1 MAVDWRLGLVGL
13 AALVLLLAVSATGM
27 VLANKN
33 NAALAAHTSVLN
45 TAILT
50 YLQGIKIIRGYLR
63 HDSGYDQ
70 ARAPV
75 MKGAEL
81 NDRTLHSPVRWL
93 VGVMTVATGFAV
105 ALLVPVAGHGFV
117 DGRTGLDTLA
127 LFLVVALGYLTPVIG
142 LVGVLATVLVR
153 IQFSATAVREM
164 LAEEELP
171 LPARPQA
178 PERFDVALE
187 DVEFAYEAGREVL
200 HGVSLD
206 VPEGT
211 TCALVGATG
220 SGKTTIARLIAAI
233 GGVDVR
239 EIKPALLARLVA
251 FVQQDEYVF
260 ATTLLENIR
269 IARPGAT
276 DAEVIAAGEAAQ
288 LGELVAGL
296 PDGWA
301 SALGAG
307 GGNLSGGQRQRIS
320 VARALL
326 KDAPVVILD
335 EATASLDALTERRTL
350 QAVRALTRGRTVIA
364 IAHRLDTVRSAG
376 RIAVVEAGR
385 IRATGSHDELL
396 AADPGYQE
404 LWTAYREATGWHL
417 SGEGAGGPVAVSP
430 ASPVRG
436 SRVVC
441 APSPAGDDDSSA
453 PVGRADGTPSPAEAA
468 DGTPD
473 RVRDAGSRRDARGVG
488 HHEPDVPRAA
498 GGARLVG
505 GLVRIAARLRAEN
518 CGPKR
523 APVPEELR

>member
-70 ARAPV
+70 ARAAV
-75 MKGAEL
+75 IKGAEL

-239 EIKPALLARLVA
+239 EIEPALLARLVA
-251 FVQQDEYVF
+251 SVQQDEYVF

-307 GGNLSGGQRQRIS
+307 AATSPAASGSGS
-320 VARALL
+320 
-326 KDAPVVILD
+326 P
-335 EATASLDALTERRTL
+335 SPGPCSRTRPSSSSTRPPPPWTRSPNAGRSRPSGRSPG
-350 QAVRALTRGRTVIA
+350 AVRSSPSPTAWTP
-364 IAHRLDTVRSAG
+364 SAPP
-376 RIAVVEAGR
+376 
-385 IRATGSHDELL
+385 TGS
-396 AADPGYQE
+396 
-404 LWTAYREATGWHL
+404 
-417 SGEGAGGPVAVSP
+417 
-430 ASPVRG
+430 
-436 SRVVC
+436 
-441 APSPAGDDDSSA
+441 PS
-453 PVGRADGTPSPAEAA
+453 
-468 DGTPD
+468 
-473 RVRDAGSRRDARGVG
+473 SRR
-488 HHEPDVPRAA
+488 AA
-498 GGARLVG
+498 PGPP
-505 GLVRIAARLRAEN
+505 AATTSCWPPTPATRS
-518 CGPKR
+518 CGPPTARRR
-523 APVPEELR
+523 AGT